1 MNNRSEKSMSI
12 TQKKIAVPKSL
23 PLICAIIAFLLDLV
37 VIWVIAEYVSELK
50 FLICPI
56 LLAAL
61 DLIFIFKVLLSNY
74 RFAYSIYGV
83 LIHIACVVVVC
94 AFSILSTGLL
104 EERIIFADIA
114 LYAMPAVHL
123 LQCFASLLNAV
134 HCMNHRKIFRKIV
147 AIVTTVVFVVGVG
160 VYGRYL
166 VLNGFFGQGNIRMQ
180 RTITY
185 QLDDS
190 ESSYIVTGV
199 LKGKGNAVTIPEFF
213 NGLPVT
219 GIDCM
224 LFTNDGLQY
233 VTLDCGADIQFLNVS
248 SLNHVN
254 DNIRIE
260 TAKIKLDSFR
270 NSFYELALENEQLLQ
285 IANNVYPS
293 DMEDGEVYVTF
304 SYTYDA
310 LKLVKGEI
318 LPSWFGREGEVFD
331 IYQHAPSVSYIK
343 NSNALNADN
352 LYWCYENQER
362 KIFREAVNSN
372 NENVNNTEISDSMT
386 LSLKFDSIYQLK
398 FEEDNDTKYEIAE
411 EFTTFA
417 TSDGTKREYRLDT
430 RDHIVE
436 TISAIPQRNGF
447 ELNWF
452 VGSDKREIK
461 DMAADI
467 SMQLDALDQS
477 GMFTLLL
484 HPVWTLQA
492 PTIDYVT
499 ADGKSANHSA
509 IYGSDVVLD
518 SSAKSPHE
526 SIYIKYEWKYLDV
539 IGNSNKYTIRNL
551 HPQDAGT
558 YTLAVTAYSDSTS
571 LTNTVEAT
579 INVGFEKKEL
589 NFFWS
594 VPTGSDTV
602 YSATEKPISALYDSA
617 DVINEDVIESSLT
630 KNSVRNV
637 GTYTIELNLVGD
649 AATKYQIAQADKAR
663 ELTITPYSLSVK
675 WSTATSFVYDGTDQ
689 APDASALGLGDDG
702 QISISVSGR
711 KNVGKWDAEAS
722 TTNKNY
728 VLLENTKPCEIT
740 PRPISKIIWKDL
752 KTFVYNGKAQG
763 VSVGDMENVLPSEKS
778 YVIAGLQYE
787 GMEIN
792 VGTDYTIKA
801 LLPENSNYI
810 FACDVYQ
817 QYDITPKKLEI
828 DIEDKTFVYSGKA
841 FDQFSFKFSALA
853 STDSIEE
860 ILSLTYTGEAVSAIN
875 VNAAGYEI
883 DADITE
889 LSKYNNYDV
898 TLKAGLLKITPK
910 HLVVKLSNVEKI
922 YDGKVYPI
930 DEYTFTTEGLVE
942 SDSISDVLALEYMGE
957 ALSAVNYKQSG
968 YEIDAKVI
976 GRSKFENYT
985 VAILKASLKIKKAP
999 LTITAIG
1006 SNKVYDGTPHND
1018 FDFKVSGLVND
1029 ETVEQLGLPRYSGEA
1044 TYNKNVGKHSLLVK
1058 LPDNDVTANY
1068 QITAVNG
1075 ECEISPKS
1083 LTVTAIGGNK
1093 IYDGTPG
1100 GAFSFKADGL
1110 VENDKIELLGTPQ
1123 YSGAA
1128 KTDKNVG
1135 VHTLA
1140 VSLPSNTA
1148 TNNYNITYIDGIF
1161 EITKKKVS
1169 VSVIEN
1175 FKIYDGKIGG
1185 NFDFAINGLVSG
1197 DTEES
1202 FGTPKYSGTATEY
1215 SAAGEYTL
1223 SVKLPGNSNYEIVD
1237 YKEGVYTIQKRK
1249 MTITPISTTKVYD
1262 GSKGGEFDFVVSGLA
1277 DGETKEMLGKPTF
1290 SGSAITAKNVG
1301 KYSLIVSIEK
1311 NEMMN
1316 NYDISYLNGTF
1327 EIVKK
1332 GLTVT
1337 AICQDRVYG
1346 EEIGDSF
1353 SITVE
1358 GLVNG
1363 ETIDQLGTPIYC
1375 NEALQSKDVGTYTL
1389 TVSFAEN
1396 GVTRNYDIICIS
1408 DTFEITKKDLTITA
1422 VAEDRKYDETV
1433 VGGNFSYLLEGIVD
1447 GDEQYLGEPV
1457 YSGSAVTATES
1468 GSYILRVEFTKFD
1481 KANNYNIIYVE
1492 DLDFVISAPDADQA
1506 EDNE

>member
-343 NSNALNADN
+343 NSDALNADN

-386 LSLKFDSIYQLK
+386 LSLKFDSIYQLN
-398 FEEDNDTKYEIAE
+398 FEEDNDTKYEISE
-411 EFTTFA
+411 VFTTFT
-417 TSDGTKREYRLDT
+417 TSDGTKQEYRLAT

-436 TISAIPQRNGF
+436 RISAIPQRNGF

-484 HPVWTLQA
+484 YPVWTLQA

-526 SIYIKYEWKYLDV
+526 SISIK
-539 IGNSNKYTIRNL
+539 
-551 HPQDAGT
+551 
-558 YTLAVTAYSDSTS
+558 
-571 LTNTVEAT
+571 
-579 INVGFEKKEL
+579 
-589 NFFWS
+589 
-594 VPTGSDTV
+594 
-602 YSATEKPISALYDSA
+602 
-617 DVINEDVIESSLT
+617 
-630 KNSVRNV
+630 
-637 GTYTIELNLVGD
+637 
-649 AATKYQIAQADKAR
+649 
-663 ELTITPYSLSVK
+663 
-675 WSTATSFVYDGTDQ
+675 
-689 APDASALGLGDDG
+689 
-702 QISISVSGR
+702 
-711 KNVGKWDAEAS
+711 
-722 TTNKNY
+722 
-728 VLLENTKPCEIT
+728 
-740 PRPISKIIWKDL
+740 
-752 KTFVYNGKAQG
+752 
-763 VSVGDMENVLPSEKS
+763 
-778 YVIAGLQYE
+778 
-787 GMEIN
+787 
-792 VGTDYTIKA
+792 
-801 LLPENSNYI
+801 
-810 FACDVYQ
+810 
-817 QYDITPKKLEI
+817 
-828 DIEDKTFVYSGKA
+828 
-841 FDQFSFKFSALA
+841 
-853 STDSIEE
+853 
-860 ILSLTYTGEAVSAIN
+860 
-875 VNAAGYEI
+875 
-883 DADITE
+883 
-889 LSKYNNYDV
+889 
-898 TLKAGLLKITPK
+898 
-910 HLVVKLSNVEKI
+910 
-922 YDGKVYPI
+922 
-930 DEYTFTTEGLVE
+930 
-942 SDSISDVLALEYMGE
+942 
-957 ALSAVNYKQSG
+957 
-968 YEIDAKVI
+968 
-976 GRSKFENYT
+976 
-985 VAILKASLKIKKAP
+985 
-999 LTITAIG
+999 
-1006 SNKVYDGTPHND
+1006 
-1018 FDFKVSGLVND
+1018 
-1029 ETVEQLGLPRYSGEA
+1029 
-1044 TYNKNVGKHSLLVK
+1044 
-1058 LPDNDVTANY
+1058 
-1068 QITAVNG
+1068 
-1075 ECEISPKS
+1075 
-1083 LTVTAIGGNK
+1083 
-1093 IYDGTPG
+1093 
-1100 GAFSFKADGL
+1100 
-1110 VENDKIELLGTPQ
+1110 
-1123 YSGAA
+1123 
-1128 KTDKNVG
+1128 
-1135 VHTLA
+1135 
-1140 VSLPSNTA
+1140 
-1148 TNNYNITYIDGIF
+1148 
-1161 EITKKKVS
+1161 
-1169 VSVIEN
+1169 
-1175 FKIYDGKIGG
+1175 
-1185 NFDFAINGLVSG
+1185 
-1197 DTEES
+1197 
-1202 FGTPKYSGTATEY
+1202 
-1215 SAAGEYTL
+1215 
-1223 SVKLPGNSNYEIVD
+1223 
-1237 YKEGVYTIQKRK
+1237 
-1249 MTITPISTTKVYD
+1249 
-1262 GSKGGEFDFVVSGLA
+1262 
-1277 DGETKEMLGKPTF
+1277 
-1290 SGSAITAKNVG
+1290 
-1301 KYSLIVSIEK
+1301 
-1311 NEMMN
+1311 
-1316 NYDISYLNGTF
+1316 
-1327 EIVKK
+1327 
-1332 GLTVT
+1332 
-1337 AICQDRVYG
+1337 
-1346 EEIGDSF
+1346 
-1353 SITVE
+1353 
-1358 GLVNG
+1358 
-1363 ETIDQLGTPIYC
+1363 
-1375 NEALQSKDVGTYTL
+1375 
-1389 TVSFAEN
+1389 
-1396 GVTRNYDIICIS
+1396 
-1408 DTFEITKKDLTITA
+1408 
-1422 VAEDRKYDETV
+1422 
-1433 VGGNFSYLLEGIVD
+1433 
-1447 GDEQYLGEPV
+1447 
-1457 YSGSAVTATES
+1457 
-1468 GSYILRVEFTKFD
+1468 
-1481 KANNYNIIYVE
+1481 
-1492 DLDFVISAPDADQA
+1492 
-1506 EDNE
+1506 